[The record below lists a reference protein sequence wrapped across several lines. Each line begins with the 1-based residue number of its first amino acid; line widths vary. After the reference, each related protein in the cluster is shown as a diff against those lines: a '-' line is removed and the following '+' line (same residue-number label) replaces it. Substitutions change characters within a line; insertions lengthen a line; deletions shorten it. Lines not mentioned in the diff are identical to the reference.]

1 MLPSL
6 ATASPAAALAAK
18 SSLRLVSGTSFRLV
32 AFNAPAA
39 AASRSPYRAPLL
51 PAVRLSQFQSHSQ
64 RRPITSTPPPSPP
77 VFTTGNAASSTTIP
91 PVSSAPQLASG
102 SAGGGAGGAGGGD
115 GGDKPPRP
123 RTRGLPLPRSPI
135 IRYTFYTIGSAIFGV
150 GVVIVGLL
158 GYDAMTYREA
168 HVGNVPTK
176 PLALHPKPGG
186 PKNLPIVSDQV
197 DDLQDEAH
205 VKLCEKERLVIV
217 GGGWAAVAVLQG
229 LEPGRYNV
237 TIVSPSNFFLFT
249 PLLPSAV
256 VGTVEPRS
264 LIEPLR
270 KIGARLHAHFVLGT
284 AVDIVMSDKKDE
296 RFLEVSVINDSDGI
310 GDEGTG
316 QAFKGRT
323 ESKGKHVYV
332 PYDKLIVAVGSV
344 SSTHG
349 VPGLQ
354 HCFQLKTIQ
363 DGRAVRSR
371 LMDNLEI
378 AALPTTTPEERKR
391 LLSFVVCGGGPTG
404 VETASEIH
412 DMIAEDVLEYFPKL
426 LRAEAKVHVIQSRE
440 HILNTYSEKISRFA
454 EERFAKEEMD
464 IITNARVKSVEPDKV
479 IYTVKDE
486 QGNLVEKELP
496 SGFTL
501 WSTGIAM
508 NPFTRRLTEILPNQS
523 HLKAVQVDPQ
533 LRVKGAPL
541 GTVYAI
547 GDASTIDNSLIDH
560 LYEFVDK
567 CDTNHNDSLTYPE
580 FEVLA
585 QTVRKRFPLASKHF
599 EKLRDTFDRYDKDKD
614 GTLSLNEVADML
626 METGSKMT
634 ALPATAQVASQQ
646 GKYLARKLNKLARVR
661 DSGRGVGA
669 ESQAEA
675 GTAASVDV
683 DEAVYRPF
691 QYRNLGSL
699 AYIGNAAAFD
709 LPLPEPIGSFA
720 GGLAAMYAWRSFYLS
735 EQVSMRTRALLMM
748 DWIKRGIWGRD
759 LSRI

>member
-1 MLPSL
+1 MQ
-6 ATASPAAALAAK
+6 AT
-18 SSLRLVSGTSFRLV
+18 SLRLSGRVLAGGRGAAPISRQHASLAVFRHASLRSGGR
-32 AFNAPAA
+32 
-39 AASRSPYRAPLL
+39 AASSAPRTAIGQTQLRV
-51 PAVRLSQFQSHSQ
+51 AGQ
-64 RRPITSTPPPSPP
+64 RFASINTPPPPP
-77 VFTTGNAASSTTIP
+77 PPPPASSAQPAQSAVFTGASSG
-91 PVSSAPQLASG
+91 SG
-102 SAGGGAGGAGGGD
+102 TGGGG
-115 GGDKPPRP
+115 KPPRP
-123 RTRGLPLPRSPI
+123 RTRGLPLPRNPI
-135 IRYTFYTIGSAIFGV
+135 IRYTLYTIGSAVFGLT
-150 GVVIVGLL
+150 VVVVGLL
-158 GYDAMTYREA
+158 GYDAMTYRVA
-168 HVGNVPTK
+168 HIDGIPTK
-176 PLALHPKPGG
+176 PLALNPRPGG

-197 DDLQDEAH
+197 DDLEDDAH
-205 VKLCEKERLVIV
+205 QRLSGKERLVIV

-229 LEPGRYNV
+229 LDPGKYNV

-264 LIEPLR
+264 LVEPLR
-270 KIGARLHAHFVLGT
+270 KIGARVKSHFILGT
-284 AVDIVMSDKKDE
+284 AVDVVMSEDPNK
-296 RFLEVSVINDSDGI
+296 RLLEVSVISHADCV

-316 QAFKGRT
+316 QAFQGRKET
-323 ESKGKHVYV
+323 AGKHVYI
-332 PYDKLIVAVGSV
+332 PYDKLIVAVGSIT
-344 SSTHG
+344 STHG
-349 VPGLQ
+349 VPGLEN
-354 HCFQLKTIQ
+354 CFHLKTIQ

-412 DMIAEDVLEYFPKL
+412 DMINEDVLEYFPKL
-426 LRAEAKVHVIQSRE
+426 LRAEAQVHVIQSRE
-440 HILNTYSEKISRFA
+440 HILNTYSEKISKYA
-454 EERFAKEEMD
+454 ESKFLHD
-464 IITNARVKSVEPDKV
+464 DVDVITNARVKRVEADKV
-479 IYTVKDE
+479 IYTIKDE
-486 QGNLVEKELP
+486 QGNVTEKELP

-508 NPFTRRLTEILPNQS
+508 SPFTRRLTEILPNQS
-523 HLKAVQVDPQ
+523 HLKAVQVDSH
-533 LRVKGAPL
+533 LRVSGAPL
-541 GTVYAI
+541 GTVYAL
-547 GDASTIDNSLIDH
+547 GDACTIDNQLIDH

-567 CDTNHNDSLTYPE
+567 CDTDRDNALTFTE
-580 FEVLA
+580 FEELA
-585 QTVRKRFPLASKHF
+585 ATVGKKFPLASKHF

-614 GTLSLNEVADML
+614 GTLNLNEIADMF
-626 METGSKMT
+626 METSSKMT

-661 DSGRGVGA
+661 DA
-669 ESQAEA
+669 HKEIP
-675 GTAASVDV
+675 
-683 DEAVYRPF
+683 DEQKKSPGPRDLDDAVYRPF
-691 QYRNLGSL
+691 TYRNLGSL